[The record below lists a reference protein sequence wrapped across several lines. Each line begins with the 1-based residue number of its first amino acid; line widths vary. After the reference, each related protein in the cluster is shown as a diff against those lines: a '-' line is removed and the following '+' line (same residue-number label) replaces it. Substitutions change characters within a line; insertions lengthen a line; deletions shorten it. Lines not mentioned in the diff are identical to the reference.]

1 MSDVPSPCTSV
12 CVLDGSI
19 CTGCGRTIE
28 EVIHWSRLTD
38 EEKKIVLRRVAPS
51 LLNEN

>member
-1 MSDVPSPCTSV
+1 MPFIPSPCTNV

-28 EVIHWSRLTD
+28 EVVNWSRLS
-38 EEKKIVLRRVAPS
+38 EEQKKAILQRVAPS
-51 LLNEN
+51 LLE

>member
-1 MSDVPSPCTSV
+1 MSDVPSPCTNV

-28 EVIHWSRLTD
+28 EVVNWAQLSD
-38 EEKKIVLRRVAPS
+38 EQKKAVLARVAPS
-51 LLNEN
+51 LLNEK